1 MRALVVKDLGV
12 AIKCVES
19 LKRTRLGRAKI
30 IPLDDLE
37 VPPMHDEYE
46 QTPGIVGPLS
56 SVIKSEK
63 GLASAVEFVFG
74 DTMLATNQR
83 AAFLSAA
90 KGLRCVVTSG
100 DLYEP
105 GGGLES
111 GYYRAPFDAS
121 TLIPRSN
128 VLEGLERTVKSLESI
143 VQRSRSELDRL
154 ESEIVKLKEDRV
166 STSKTREALTRD
178 VELAQRSLERTRLSL
193 QQTKRR
199 IDSLEKSM
207 QRERELL
214 QEMASNQGEM
224 KRRLAVGEEEL
235 AKLKLEQRR
244 TAILQAERERDGA
257 VAQAEALLRDKR
269 ELENKLDSSQ
279 RTLDTLRPGYDQ
291 LRIQYRALESEI
303 RRAEAR
309 VEEAG
314 KRR

>member
-1 MRALVVKDLGV
+1 VVKDLGV
-12 AIKCVES
+12 AIKCAES

-37 VPPMHDEYE
+37 VPPGNDEYE

-56 SVIKSEK
+56 SVIKSER

-154 ESEIVKLKEDRV
+154 ESEIVKLREDRV

-178 VELAQRSLERTRLSL
+178 VEMAQRSLERTRLSL
-193 QQTKRR
+193 QQTKKR
-199 IDSLEKSM
+199 IDSLQNSM
-207 QRERELL
+207 QREQELL
-214 QEMASNQGEM
+214 EEIAQKQGD
-224 KRRLAVGEEEL
+224 GT
-235 AKLKLEQRR
+235 R
-244 TAILQAERERDGA
+244 TRSSGRGSGGPAAREA
-257 VAQAEALLRDKR
+257 
-269 ELENKLDSSQ
+269 N
-279 RTLDTLRPGYDQ
+279 
-291 LRIQYRALESEI
+291 
-303 RRAEAR
+303 
-309 VEEAG
+309 AG
-314 KRR
+314 QQDCLYPVHT